1 MNPPAAC
8 EQGICQICPLRT
20 SVLFAGIAPRL
31 LAEVERDIIEQEFAA
46 GDSLYHVGEPG
57 LAAFTVRRG
66 LIKLVQYLPDGTERI
81 VRLVSATDVVG
92 LEALLD
98 TPYQHDAIAV
108 QPVAVCR
115 LPIDVLRR
123 LHGEDPALHKEL
135 LRRWQRALNE
145 ADAWLTELSTGSA
158 RRRVA
163 RLLMRL
169 VDEKGVGRC
178 ILFNR
183 RDMGAMLGVT
193 TESASRVIAEF
204 KRAGLL
210 DESASGF
217 RIDVMAMKDIAEN

>member
-1 MNPPAAC
+1 MSAPAAC
-8 EQGICQICPLRT
+8 QQGICQVCPLRT
-20 SVLFAGIAPRL
+20 SVLFAGIEPRL
-31 LAEVERDIIEQEFAA
+31 LAQVEREIVEQEFGIGEA
-46 GDSLYHVGEPG
+46 LYRLGEPG
-57 LAAFTVRRG
+57 RAAFTVRSG
-66 LIKLVQYLPDGTERI
+66 LVKLVQYLPDGTERI

-98 TPYQHDAIAV
+98 IPYQHDAITV

-115 LPIDVLRR
+115 LPVDVLRR
-123 LHGEDPALHKEL
+123 LHEEDPALHKEL
-135 LRRWQRALNE
+135 MRRWQRALNE

-163 RLLMRL
+163 RLLLRL
-169 VDEKGVGRC
+169 VADNGEGRC

-210 DESASGF
+210 DEFPSGF
-217 RIDVMAMKDIAEN
+217 QVDLLPLKKIAED